1 MSGHG
6 CIPILSRQAE
16 ITSFEVKIMKN
27 NALNIIL
34 VGLLLAHSIANS
46 AELIS
51 FEDVRAKYQSTGDAT
66 RITYL
71 SSRCAA
77 LHISLSALMLK
88 ANSKESSELYR
99 QSAVEYMKLAGQI
112 QSGVDSKRGIVNAN
126 VVKDISISVLN
137 ITELYSA
144 RLNGNYAKS
153 GDYIVGDVQ
162 IEEEL
167 SDCKNRDAFTRKII
181 GNEK

>member
-1 MSGHG
+1 MK
-6 CIPILSRQAE
+6 IDILKISIYLMLVCTWS
-16 ITSFEVKIMKN
+16 IT
-27 NALNIIL
+27 
-34 VGLLLAHSIANS
+34 NS

-51 FEDVRAKYQSTGDAT
+51 FDSVRSKYRNERDAT
-66 RITYL
+66 RIAYL

-112 QSGVDSKRGIVNAN
+112 QSGVDSKRGIVNSNMA
-126 VVKDISISVLN
+126 KDISRSVIN
-137 ITELYSA
+137 IVDLYST
-144 RLNGNYAKS
+144 RLNENYAKS

-167 SDCKNRDAFTRKII
+167 SDCKSMDEFTRKITE
-181 GNEK
+181 N